1 MAYLVDGHNLLG
13 QTPGLSL
20 SDPADRRRLVA
31 AIGVFAR
38 ARRCSVTVWFDGEPP
53 GGARDDVRLGGV
65 RVRHSGARRSAD
77 DALLEEIRRSRRPA
91 ELTLVTSDRSLYE
104 KGRHLGARA
113 LAGHRFR
120 EMLAAAA
127 VRSGASKEKPDRPD
141 PEEVDYFL
149 GVFEGGSDESRSSRR
164 R

>member
-20 SDPADRRRLVA
+20 SDPADRRLLVA

-38 ARRCSVTVWFDGEPP
+38 ARRCSVTVWFDGDPP

-77 DALLEEIRRSRRPA
+77 DAILEEIRRSRRPA
-91 ELTLVTSDRSLYE
+91 DLTLVTSDRSLYE
-104 KGRHLGARA
+104 KGRHFGARA

-120 EMLAAAA
+120 EMMAAAA
-127 VRSGASKEKPDRPD
+127 ARTGASKEKPDRPD
-141 PEEVDYFL
+141 AEEVDYFL
-149 GVFEGGSDESRSSRR
+149 GLFEGSDESRSNRR